1 MNPKR
6 ANRTLN
12 QILIICIVVA
22 SLVVMN
28 ILYTM
33 ITKAH
38 FRSGIGVMP
47 YSSSA
52 DKTRSITANRGYIYD
67 RNQEIIAQ
75 DIDTY
80 TIYAILDTSHTG
92 IGDVPTCYGCQN
104 YGTETRAHFEYE
116 RR

>member
-80 TIYAILDTSHTG
+80 TIWILLIPAS
-92 IGDVPTCYGCQN
+92 VMCRPMLWMSKLRYRN
-104 YGTETRAHFEYE
+104 SRPF
-116 RR
+116 